1 MRRPYGALLIAVVV
15 CAAAPAAAQSRV
27 EVSGGPTW
35 TGGSDAG
42 SRDALLSRGTPGTPL
57 TLFATSSRV
66 EPAAGVTARATYF
79 VTSRIAVEALA
90 EYSRPVL
97 QTTISNDF
105 EQASGT
111 EASDRL
117 SSYVFGG
124 SLLYRIGRGRVVPF
138 VVGGAGYLRQLDEDQ
153 IMLVSGSEVH
163 AGGGITVDL
172 ATHFALRTDAVAS
185 SRNKSIGF
193 ADKRRVVPVISAT
206 LAYRF

>member
-1 MRRPYGALLIAVVV
+1 MRRLSRALLTAVVV
-15 CAAAPAAAQSRV
+15 CAAAPAAAQSRF
-27 EVSGGPTW
+27 EVGGGMSW

-42 SRDALLSRGTPGTPL
+42 SGDALLSRGTPGTPL

-66 EPAAGVTARATYF
+66 KAAAGVTARATYF
-79 VTSRIAVEALA
+79 ITSRIAIEALA

-97 QTTISNDF
+97 RTTISNDF
-105 EQASGT
+105 EQAAGT

-124 SLLYRIGRGRVVPF
+124 SLFYRIGHGRVAPF

-153 IMLVSGSEVH
+153 IMLVNGSEVH

-172 ATHFALRTDAVAS
+172 AAHFAVRTDVVAS

-193 ADKRRVVPVISAT
+193 EEKRRVVPVISAT